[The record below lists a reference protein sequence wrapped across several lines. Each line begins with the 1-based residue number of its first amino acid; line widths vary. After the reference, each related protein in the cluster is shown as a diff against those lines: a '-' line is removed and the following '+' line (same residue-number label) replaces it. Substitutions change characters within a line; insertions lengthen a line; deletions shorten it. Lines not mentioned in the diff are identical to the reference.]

1 MLSRIQKK
9 FSKRFRALLCNNATG
24 SVPWLG
30 AVAEGEGP
38 GFFTPDDAP
47 WVIHADL
54 ATMPGGVRALLLQ
67 ALHPGSLAGVRDHS
81 RYKDDPLGR
90 LAGTI
95 QWLTVTTFASKES
108 LLKESERIK
117 SMHKNVKGTYTDARS
132 DTKSYSAY
140 HQDLLLWVHIAFT
153 DSFLKS
159 HQAYS
164 STPIPGGA
172 DAYVK
177 LWGESVRLL
186 GLKQRPAD
194 ATELNDA
201 LERFESELVV
211 SDDTKEVIQWI
222 YKAPLP
228 GAAKLVYKL
237 LFQAAYLTLDQ
248 RHQKMIGIKTLPA
261 WIIQPATRMALSCM
275 KFMLG
280 DNDPLQDAARD
291 RLARWKKSNT
301 SESS

>member
-1 MLSRIQKK
+1 MLSRIQKN

-108 LLKESERIK
+108 LLKESARIK

-194 ATELNDA
+194 ASELNDA

-228 GAAKLVYKL
+228 GAAKVVYKL

>member
-1 MLSRIQKK
+1 M
-9 FSKRFRALLCNNATG
+9 
-24 SVPWLG
+24 PWLG

-291 RLARWKKSNT
+291 RLARWKKNNT

>member
-1 MLSRIQKK
+1 MLSRIQKN

-54 ATMPGGVRALLLQ
+54 ATMSGGVRALLLQ

-194 ATELNDA
+194 ASELNDA

-228 GAAKLVYKL
+228 GAAKVVYKL

>member
-1 MLSRIQKK
+1 
-9 FSKRFRALLCNNATG
+9 
-24 SVPWLG
+24 
-30 AVAEGEGP
+30 
-38 GFFTPDDAP
+38 
-47 WVIHADL
+47 
-54 ATMPGGVRALLLQ
+54 
-67 ALHPGSLAGVRDHS
+67 
-81 RYKDDPLGR
+81 
-90 LAGTI
+90 
-95 QWLTVTTFASKES
+95 
-108 LLKESERIK
+108 
-117 SMHKNVKGTYTDARS
+117 MHKNVKGTYTDARS

-194 ATELNDA
+194 ASELNDA

-228 GAAKLVYKL
+228 GAAKVVYKL

>member
-1 MLSRIQKK
+1 MLSRIQKN

-194 ATELNDA
+194 ASELNDA

-228 GAAKLVYKL
+228 GAAKVVYKL

>member
-1 MLSRIQKK
+1 M
-9 FSKRFRALLCNNATG
+9 
-24 SVPWLG
+24 PWLG

>member
-1 MLSRIQKK
+1 M
-9 FSKRFRALLCNNATG
+9 
-24 SVPWLG
+24 PWLG

-194 ATELNDA
+194 ASELNDA

-228 GAAKLVYKL
+228 GAAKVVYKL

>member
-228 GAAKLVYKL
+228 GAAKFVYKL

-248 RHQKMIGIKTLPA
+248 RHQEMIGIKTLPA

>member
-1 MLSRIQKK
+1 MLSRIQKI

-291 RLARWKKSNT
+291 RLARWKKNNT